1 MLSPGDSPAYLQKKI
16 DLYWSHGSLVVF
28 DADPDGRSVRVV
40 TKNGERVLRCGDRF
54 EDAVVPWLAFEVSEV
69 FEGLDVPAET

>member
-16 DLYWSHGSLVVF
+16 DLYLSHGSLVVF

-54 EDAVVPWLAFEVSEV
+54 EDAVVPWLAFEVSEL